1 MDRLCCVCFNNN
13 ILTPRWFFICHI
25 VKNVICSSVAE
36 LQEAKSKVEAEKMA
50 AEEDKAT
57 QLLLNKAEVSSLSAH

>member
-1 MDRLCCVCFNNN
+1 
-13 ILTPRWFFICHI
+13 
-25 VKNVICSSVAE
+25 VAE